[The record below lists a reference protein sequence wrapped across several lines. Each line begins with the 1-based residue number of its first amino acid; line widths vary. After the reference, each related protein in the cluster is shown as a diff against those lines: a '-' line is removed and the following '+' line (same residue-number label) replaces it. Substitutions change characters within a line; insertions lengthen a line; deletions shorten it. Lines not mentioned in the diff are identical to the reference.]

1 MNKRKTRQELVKI
14 RNEIRRYFTIGSTP
28 TEIKQHLNMAD
39 RTFNWHLH
47 AIYEEDKK
55 FLQHEQSQLIATE
68 ILQTKDR
75 LLRTI
80 RQCELI
86 SNNDNTSAR
95 DKLEAEALKKE
106 TSIDL
111 IRLLRDAPTKLM
123 VEDGLTRQNVE
134 ADVHRQLQDN
144 NTN

>member
-1 MNKRKTRQELVKI
+1 VNKRKTKQELVKI

-47 AIYEEDKK
+47 AIYEEDRKY
-55 FLQHEQSQLIATE
+55 LQREQSELIATE

-86 SNNDNTSAR
+86 ANNDETSAR

-111 IRLLRDAPTKLM
+111 IRLLRDAPTKLI
-123 VEDGLTRQNVE
+123 VQDGLTRQNVKT
-134 ADVHRQLQDN
+134 DVSRQLPRTETQ
-144 NTN
+144 